1 MSAPATTLRT
11 ATSTRRPRTSTR
23 RSAHSSTLTPTP
35 TVAPYDANAER
46 HADSQRT
53 NKILIG
59 VFTGIGVI
67 FLGLIAFQ
75 LLRCYKR
82 RRHAKSVSL
91 PPPRDPMAQVGY
103 RQSRAVSMYKDYPT
117 PGISR
122 PQSTVFRDGSAS
134 GFFATPSVGST
145 APSME
150 RLKADE
156 SGRLS
161 TDLIRSPFQ
170 APHEDSP
177 DNSRAGSAI
186 IPTDEEIGLRS
197 SPLGS
202 RSQSPSNPSM
212 PRRPESRARYPRPN
226 SVASTARHSHLNTP
240 NWQNRSSMHG
250 SARPGSYYASGNH
263 GAPHTQHARERVG
276 LVMPQPL
283 APELFNYALG
293 GRHDMGLDFTQGAW
307 GSGQHLANGQDLNP
321 PLAAPMRTRT
331 DSWVG
336 NSHIPSNSPSASDE
350 PVPPPKDQ
358 SIPRGRSSRPEIP
371 RP

>member
-1 MSAPATTLRT
+1 
-11 ATSTRRPRTSTR
+11 
-23 RSAHSSTLTPTP
+23 
-35 TVAPYDANAER
+35 
-46 HADSQRT
+46 
-53 NKILIG
+53 
-59 VFTGIGVI
+59 
-67 FLGLIAFQ
+67 
-75 LLRCYKR
+75 
-82 RRHAKSVSL
+82 
-91 PPPRDPMAQVGY
+91 MAQTGY

-117 PGISR
+117 PGLSR
-122 PQSTVFRDGSAS
+122 PQSTVFRGGSAS

-150 RLKADE
+150 KLKVDE

-161 TDLIRSPFQ
+161 LDQARSPFQ
-170 APHEDSP
+170 GPHEDSP
-177 DNSRAGSAI
+177 DNSRAGSVV
-186 IPTDEEIGLRS
+186 IPNDEEVGLRS

-202 RSQSPSNPSM
+202 RSQSPSNPSI

-226 SVASTARHSHLNTP
+226 SVASTARHSQLNAP
-240 NWQNRSSMHG
+240 NWQHRNSVHG
-250 SARPGSYYASGNH
+250 SARPGSYYASGNR

-307 GSGQHLANGQDLNP
+307 DGRQNPANGQDLNP
-321 PLAAPMRTRT
+321 PMAPSLRTRT

-336 NSHIPSNSPSASDE
+336 KSHTPTDSPSASDE

-358 SIPRGRSSRPEIP
+358 SLPRGRTSRPDIP
-371 RP
+371 RS